1 MRIRQNTDCK
11 FACITSLLLLEHSTV
26 TVLLLYLVWQ
36 YWQLSPL
43 SQLTGSPHSSAVFTL
58 GQGVDL
64 HNREYTEYNLVHTQQ
79 NLNCESENE
88 FALLAVFTIFMNPPK
103 KTFLKIACYTGTYRY
118 GTVLYCT
125 KLSYSLKNDC

>member
-103 KTFLKIACYTGTYRY
+103 KTFLKIACYIYLPVRY
-118 GTVLYCT
+118 CTVLY
-125 KLSYSLKNDC
+125 KNILLIKK

>member
-1 MRIRQNTDCK
+1 MRIRQNNDCK
-11 FACITSLLLLEHSTV
+11 FACKTSLLLLEHTV
-26 TVLLLYLVWQ
+26 TVLRLYLVWQ

-88 FALLAVFTIFMNPPK
+88 FALLAVYTIFMNPPK